1 MIASP
6 RGDLVDRLHALSRET
21 TLKCWEPRHGAW
33 LSGLREA
40 ATRIEQLERDVERLR
55 EALREIRDNAHS
67 GDWTLPSSFANRARA
82 ALNDGGG
89 G

>member
-1 MIASP
+1 MTTLP
-6 RGDLVDRLHALSRET
+6 REDLVAEAIAKDRADS
-21 TLKCWEPRHGAW
+21 
-33 LSGLREA
+33 

-82 ALNDGGG
+82 ALKDGGG